1 MILVT
6 NVFLEI
12 FSEVLDSVSNSNWKR
27 KWKAVKGFC
36 KISVIYDCVC
46 QSDLNVVNE
55 SRPRRVHHPELTY
68 VSQFWYL

>member
-12 FSEVLDSVSNSNWKR
+12 FSEVLFLLQIEKE

-36 KISVIYDCVC
+36 KISVINDGVC
-46 QSDLNVVNE
+46 QSDL
-55 SRPRRVHHPELTY
+55 T
-68 VSQFWYL
+68 